1 MAEARSKRIL
11 VSVEPSFFR
20 ILEREILSKE
30 NMDAAPYLRGLM
42 LRDLAKR
49 DLLTVD
55 MILDVTAD
63 GVAV

>member
-49 DLLTVD
+49 GLLTVD